1 MDYITFWVIFI
12 TLISKIIGLARDLTL
27 SYVFGISEI
36 SDIYIIGTTIPAL
49 IFGFISTAVTTC
61 FIPEYQNITCS
72 VSKEKATIFTNKVVL
87 LMTVSCMILT
97 AIVFI
102 STPQIL
108 QIFGYTNS
116 HPIYNLGCYFV
127 RFCVLQVFISSITCV
142 FFGYL
147 QANNYFLIS
156 VASGIPMDICMI
168 IGFFVCKNAYRI
180 LPFFFLLA
188 YFMQLLFLVPNIRQ
202 TGYKLN
208 IGTRKDDILLKHF
221 LLMVGPVIMGVSVNQ
236 LNFLIDRV
244 LAANILT
251 GGVSALNY
259 AHKLDLFIQSIFVTS
274 FITVSYP
281 KLSKQI
287 ALKNRTSYIHTVKT
301 TLENVTLWIFPVMI
315 GSLILAQPLVWV
327 LFGRGA
333 FNEEAGVLTA
343 GLFKFYSL
351 GFLSTAIREVLSR
364 VFYASGNTKTPV
376 RNASI
381 GMLCNI
387 LFNIVLSRFLGLNG
401 LAIATSL
408 SALLTTIM
416 MVNSANKIF
425 NLDEFFKG
433 YLKELLKI
441 TSASILMGLFVK
453 LLQKHLLQNSVNI
466 VTLLFVILL
475 AAIFY
480 LGITLLFDVYAAK
493 QLIAVIRD
501 KIVKDNL

>member
-1 MDYITFWVIFI
+1 MNYITFWVIFI
-12 TLISKIIGLARDLTL
+12 TLISKIIGLTRDLTL
-27 SYVFGISEI
+27 SYVFGISEV

-61 FIPEYQNITCS
+61 FIPDYQNISYS
-72 VSKEKATIFTNKVVL
+72 VSKEKANIFTNKVIL
-87 LMTVSCMILT
+87 LMIVSCAILS

-116 HPIYNLGCYFV
+116 HYIYNLGCYFV

-168 IGFFVCKNAYRI
+168 IGFFVCKNTYRI

-208 IGTRKDDILLKHF
+208 FGTKKDDILLKHF
-221 LLMVGPVIMGVSVNQ
+221 LIMVGPVIMGVSVNQ

-244 LAANILT
+244 LAANILI

-274 FITVSYP
+274 FITVTYP

-287 ALKNRTSYIHTVKT
+287 ALKNRTSYLHTIKT

-315 GSLILAQPLVWV
+315 GSFILAKPLVWT
-327 LFGRGA
+327 LFARGA
-333 FNEEAGVLTA
+333 FNEEAVILTS
-343 GLFKFYSL
+343 GLFKLYSL
-351 GFLSTAIREVLSR
+351 SFLSAAIREVLSR

-376 RNASI
+376 RNASV

-387 LFNIVLSRFLGLNG
+387 IFNIVLSKFLGLNG
-401 LAIATSL
+401 LAAATSL
-408 SALLTTIM
+408 SMLLTSVM
-416 MVNSANKIF
+416 MVISANKTF
-425 NLDEFFKG
+425 SLNKFFKE

-441 TSASILMGLFVK
+441 TLASILMGIFVE
-453 LLQKHLLQNSVNI
+453 LVQKQLLQNSVNI
-466 VTLLFVILL
+466 VTLAFIILS

-480 LGITLLFDVYAAK
+480 LGITLLFGVHATK
-493 QLIAVIRD
+493 QLVAAI
-501 KIVKDNL
+501 KKCEG